1 MKRSTLFAALIAT
14 LHALSGHSGAVAQPP
29 PPPPPIPTPPIPK
42 VPDPAKPA
50 EPARKAPTPAPT
62 PASKPADSA
71 TDESVPVV
79 PSATSFILGFDHTL
93 LPERYSGRVYLIFAT
108 RATREPRL
116 QFGDWF
122 GKVQFIAADVR
133 ALTSGQSLSLDG
145 ASIGWP
151 VAPSDVPPGEY
162 IVQAVARVNPDSPKP
177 GRGAGDL
184 YSEPVK
190 VRIDPAKATSKVAT
204 LRLASAVKPRELRD
218 TDRVKFVEIK
228 SDALSEFA
236 GREVRQKAGVILPKG
251 WTDDHN
257 ASHPTL
263 VWVGGFGSDHAS
275 ALALSGMFDRIP
287 GADRCL
293 VIVPDPSCFRGHSVF
308 ADSATNGPR
317 GRALI
322 DELIPHVEQRFHGAK
337 AGTRRFVSGMS
348 SGGWSSLWLQVEYPD
363 AFNGCWSHCPDPV
376 DFRDFQRINL
386 YAPDANMYKDPAG
399 ARRPIARRGDTPLLW
414 FDDFVAQETAMGPGG
429 QIHSFEAVFS
439 PRNLAGDPVLLFDRA
454 TGKVDP
460 AVARAWEPFDIR
472 LKLEREWSS
481 RGPKLAGK
489 IVVYAGEVD
498 TFLLEGAAKL
508 LKDALAGLN
517 SDAQVVIV
525 PGMAHDIHRPGLDG
539 MFRAIAER
547 TGNPLPAPTP
557 ATNP

>member
-1 MKRSTLFAALIAT
+1 M
-14 LHALSGHSGAVAQPP
+14 
-29 PPPPPIPTPPIPK
+29 
-42 VPDPAKPA
+42 PDPAKPGQPQ
-50 EPARKAPTPAPT
+50 PAQPKPGQPKPGQTKPGDTPAKGPGT
-62 PASKPADSA
+62 PAATDPAN
-71 TDESVPVV
+71 DESVPTV
-79 PSATSFILGFDHTL
+79 PSANAFILGFDHTL

-122 GKVQFIAADVR
+122 AKVQFIAADVR
-133 ALTSGQSLSLDG
+133 GLTAGQSLSLADV
-145 ASIGWP
+145 SLGWP
-151 VAPSDVPPGEY
+151 VPPRDIPPGEY

-184 YSEPVK
+184 FSEPVK
-190 VRIDPAKATSKVAT
+190 IRIDPAKATQKVAT
-204 LRLASAVKPRELRD
+204 IRLASAVKPRDLRE
-218 TDRVKFVEIK
+218 TERVKFVDIK

-251 WTDDHN
+251 WTDDPA

-275 ALALSGMFDRIP
+275 ALALAGMFDRLP
-287 GADRCL
+287 GTDRCL
-293 VIVPDPSCFRGHSVF
+293 IIVPDPSCFHGHSVF

-317 GRALI
+317 GRALV
-322 DELIPHVEQRFHGAK
+322 DELIPFVENRFHGAK
-337 AGTRRFVSGMS
+337 SGQRRFVSGMS

-399 ARRPIARRGDTPLLW
+399 NRRPIARRGDTPLLW
-414 FDDFVAQETAMGPGG
+414 FDDFVAQESAMGPGG

-439 PRNLAGDPVLLFDRA
+439 PRSLSGDPVPLFDRS
-454 TGKVDP
+454 TGRVDP

-489 IVVYAGEVD
+489 IHVYAGEVD

-517 SDAQVVIV
+517 SDAQVVVI
-525 PGMAHDIHRPGLDG
+525 PGMAHDIHRPGLES
-539 MFRAIAER
+539 MFRAIASR
-547 TGNPLPAPTP
+547 TGNPLPEGASTP
-557 ATNP
+557 AVPSP